1 MESLLE
7 HRNQAERGEIYF
19 YPRVQEKALATMAIA
34 ELSPS
39 LVARVF
45 ILMVATLFFNLDP
58 ALIPHPDRWVRSKS
72 SYDWIFSFEHRLLML
87 ISLCTVID
95 TANAGD
101 FYVRNSSSTD
111 LFKNS
116 GYTFMSRPSSSADS
130 FCKNRHATGLCTI
143 MTSPCSTVSYYNDT
157 VHCSLCIL

>member
-72 SYDWIFSFEHRLLML
+72 SYD
-87 ISLCTVID
+87 
-95 TANAGD
+95 
-101 FYVRNSSSTD
+101 
-111 LFKNS
+111 
-116 GYTFMSRPSSSADS
+116 
-130 FCKNRHATGLCTI
+130 
-143 MTSPCSTVSYYNDT
+143 
-157 VHCSLCIL
+157 